1 MHVTVDTVL
10 DRVKAMAPMLCA
22 SAAEAEAQRRLAR
35 PVVDAVRHLPCGC
48 AMARLLGRF
57 PAHVF
62 ERGLDLR
69 QLSWRQASGRILAL
83 REGLRYLV

>member
-1 MHVTVDTVL
+1 MHVTVDTL
-10 DRVKAMAPMLCA
+10 LERVKAMAPMRRA
-22 SAAEAEAQRRLAR
+22 YAVQRRLAR

-48 AMARLLGRF
+48 AMAWLLGRF

-69 QLSWRQASGRILAL
+69 QLSWRQASGRIIAL
-83 REGLRYLV
+83 R